1 MMRLKQSLGLILCGW
16 AVFSWGWYIYHPGK
30 DLTRPE
36 VFWPDENG
44 VRPTADSPM
53 QWVEI
58 KLDRKLAGFNY
69 GENLFLKSLLAW
81 QLSPKSEI
89 RIFYSGAIDLSG
101 KWYEHTGDGINA
113 VMLVEKGWGVGASLV
128 ALTELEYNTQ
138 SSRLIEADIY
148 LNGEDYQFGN
158 LDFGTGNADLA
169 NILTHEL
176 GHFLGLG
183 HSQVWLAT
191 MSNSTR
197 PSETR
202 RRTLHPDDR
211 QALSWLYPS
220 DSTPPPPSLWK
231 LRKETCQWRW
241 EDDYSPEVLDKSM
254 VQAEFCLYGAGF
266 LDKGYQLFLLSART
280 GEKKNPFSNLS
291 YLSENLF
298 SLQIDLS
305 QLVPDSYGLIL
316 QDGRGRKS
324 YITQALII
332 KQPGNS
338 LPIATIQP
346 EKIEIELGEEVELDG
361 SGSYDPEGSPLDF
374 NWLVIDS
381 DHPLE
386 LSNSSSAKVL
396 IQPEQAGDYLIG
408 LMVDDGVNFS
418 LMAQALV
425 SVSPEASEGC
435 GCQLVSK
442 EGKGSFFLPGFL
454 ILLFLFALKLWESGV
469 DKNTG

>member
-1 MMRLKQSLGLILCGW
+1 MILCGW

-30 DLTRPE
+30 DLTRSE
-36 VFWPDENG
+36 VFWPDING
-44 VRPTADSPM
+44 VRPTPDSPM
-53 QWVEI
+53 KWVEI
-58 KLDRKLAGFNY
+58 KLDYELARVKSTK
-69 GENLFLKSLLAW
+69 NLFLNSLLAW
-81 QLSPKSEI
+81 ESAPGSEV
-89 RIFYSGAIDLSG
+89 RIIYTGPVALEGS
-101 KWYEHTGDGINA
+101 WNEHTGDGINA
-113 VMLVEKGWGVGASLV
+113 VELVRSGWGFGSFLV
-128 ALTELEYNTQ
+128 ALTVPEYNTQ
-138 SSRLIEADIY
+138 TSRLYEADIY

-158 LDFGTGNADLA
+158 LDFGLGNADLA

-220 DSTPPPPSLWK
+220 NSAPPPPSLWK
-231 LRKETCQWRW
+231 LRKEACQGQW
-241 EDDYSPEVLDKSM
+241 DYDYSPEVLDESTA
-254 VQAEFCLYGAGF
+254 QAGFCLYGAGF
-266 LDKGYQLFLLSART
+266 LDEGYQLFLVSART

-361 SGSYDPEGSPLDF
+361 SGSYDPEGAPL
-374 NWLVIDS
+374 NYHWQVIDS

-386 LSNSSSAKVL
+386 LSDSGSARVL
-396 IQPEQAGDYLIG
+396 IQPEQTGDYLIG
-408 LMVDDGVNFS
+408 LGVDDGVNFS

-425 SVSPEASEGC
+425 SVSPEEAEGC

-442 EGKGSFFLPGFL
+442 EGKGSFFLPGFFV
-454 ILLFLFALKLWESGV
+454 LLFLFALKLWGSGV
-469 DKNTG
+469 HKNTG